1 MAPLQSNEQAPQL
14 PFQASVRCWPPP
26 AMRTWTSFTPVL
38 LATTAVPQGRLSC
51 SSQAGVNKAR
61 KTT

>member
-1 MAPLQSNEQAPQL
+1 MHVMPRRAKS
-14 PFQASVRCWPPP
+14 QASVMPTGPPP

-38 LATTAVPQGRLSC
+38 LATTAVPQGQLPC